1 MSFDYY
7 DYHKMLFLGP
17 LIAIIIILILFVV
30 ETILFF
36 KKNSSLGYSTSLKRY
51 VASIIAFLF
60 FLFVFLLPIKQGIHL
75 INEKEN
81 DKVKTMGEITEIRKT
96 YGLNKYTYEGHVTY
110 ASYVYIEDE
119 RYYIMNIGEYKVG
132 DVVIIEY
139 LPKSKIVLSINDIE

>member
-1 MSFDYY
+1 
-7 DYHKMLFLGP
+7 MLFLGP

-51 VASIIAFLF
+51 VASIIVFLF
-60 FLFVFLLPIKQGIHL
+60 FLFVFLLPIKQGVHL

>member
-1 MSFDYY
+1 
-7 DYHKMLFLGP
+7 MLFLGP

>member
-1 MSFDYY
+1 
-7 DYHKMLFLGP
+7 MLFLGP

-60 FLFVFLLPIKQGIHL
+60 FLFVFLLPIKQGVHL

>member
-1 MSFDYY
+1 
-7 DYHKMLFLGP
+7 MLFLGP

-51 VASIIAFLF
+51 VASIIVFLF

-119 RYYIMNIGEYKVG
+119 RYYIMNIGEYKLG